1 MSSVPLLDVTATLR
15 AAAAALP
22 TGVRLSA
29 AGSAAVP
36 LSEAMNAVEL
46 GDGRLDPSATP
57 PPPPVAA
64 CIADGVLPCADLSP
78 QQARAAADKLLQLEV
93 RAIFAAARVQARAR
107 ARSHVNAHTR
117 AHTLSLSSPAL
128 PSCLLL
134 RRR

>member
-1 MSSVPLLDVTATLR
+1 MSSPLLDVTATLR

-36 LSEAMNAVEL
+36 LSDAMNAVEL

-64 CIADGVLPCADLSP
+64 CIADGLLPCADLSP

-93 RAIFAAARVQARAR
+93 RARAMRRSRRLRSARAR
-107 ARSHVNAHTR
+107 AHSP
-117 AHTLSLSSPAL
+117 PAL
-128 PSCLLL
+128 SCLVLPL
-134 RRR
+134 RR